1 MSSSS
6 KQTQLP
12 AEVEKVDDAYL
23 SALILSFS
31 RIFPAILNAA
41 VDLNLFDIIAKLQS
55 SSGNNSSFSAS
66 EIASQFPNQHTELA
80 ERLERMLNVLAS
92 NSLLNC
98 SIRTNEDGKRERV
111 FGLSSIGQYF
121 AYDKDGGSLGP
132 LSTLVH
138 RGYNGVW
145 YDVKDA
151 IINPNNNDHFHKVH
165 GSPAYQYLEKNQE
178 LNQIFNKAMAHSGPL
193 EMKRVLTLYKGFE
206 GVSTLV
212 DVGGGVGNALKQI
225 ISEYPSI
232 KGINFDLPQ
241 VIQDAQPHPGI
252 EHVEG
257 SMFESVPTGDA
268 ILLKLVCHNWAD
280 EECVKFL
287 RNCHKAL
294 PTHGKVIVLDY
305 IIPEVPN
312 SNNISKHA
320 CAIDNLMFLIH
331 GGKERT
337 ENEFQHLCMSSGF
350 SKFHI
355 ACSDISAMSGVME
368 FYK

>member
-121 AYDKDGGSLGP
+121 AFDKDGGSLGP
-132 LSTLVH
+132 LSTLIH
-138 RGYNGVW
+138 RGCSSVW
-145 YDVKDA
+145 
-151 IINPNNNDHFHKVH
+151 
-165 GSPAYQYLEKNQE
+165 
-178 LNQIFNKAMAHSGPL
+178 
-193 EMKRVLTLYKGFE
+193 
-206 GVSTLV
+206 
-212 DVGGGVGNALKQI
+212 
-225 ISEYPSI
+225 
-232 KGINFDLPQ
+232 
-241 VIQDAQPHPGI
+241 
-252 EHVEG
+252 
-257 SMFESVPTGDA
+257 
-268 ILLKLVCHNWAD
+268 
-280 EECVKFL
+280 
-287 RNCHKAL
+287 
-294 PTHGKVIVLDY
+294 
-305 IIPEVPN
+305 
-312 SNNISKHA
+312 
-320 CAIDNLMFLIH
+320 
-331 GGKERT
+331 
-337 ENEFQHLCMSSGF
+337 
-350 SKFHI
+350 
-355 ACSDISAMSGVME
+355 
-368 FYK
+368 